1 MKRNKA
7 DIVMLQE
14 AHGTRETNK
23 LWCAEWGGQV
33 VFANGASNAKGVVI
47 LFSKK
52 FSLSTEIIV
61 TFFADVFRHID
72 SLECDFMIIGGDFNL
87 TLDEKL
93 DRSRH
98 TSYHPEST
106 GYILQQIEELDLI
119 DVWRHRNPDTKKF
132 TWSKFDRKSHTLS
145 WSRIDMF
152 LIPSCLMNKVS
163 KCEILPGYASDQS
176 IITLELNLG
185 EQKRGPGYW
194 KLNNM
199 LLQDEKYVN
208 IINEGIDKTLGMFEH
223 LDPPRKW
230 ELLKFKLAD
239 ISKEYAQFKRDK
251 EKWKR
256 FDLYH
261 LLGNMQDELVTSPSL
276 ELANNIS
283 LVRNE
288 ISAYE
293 MLDTKRVM
301 FHFKQRWHQLG
312 ERSSRYYFNME
323 KHNYISKTMYEVRKN
338 NGELTKDYHEILN

>member
-23 LWCAEWGGQV
+23 LWCAEWGGQA
-33 VFANGASNAKGVVI
+33 VFANGASNAKGVAI

-52 FSLSTEIIV
+52 FSLSTEIIRDINGRFIICKQKV
-61 TFFADVFRHID
+61 GDHSICVANLYAPNRDDITFFADVFRHID
-72 SLECDFMIIGGDFNL
+72 SLECDFVIIGGDFNL

-93 DRSRH
+93 DQSRH

-119 DVWRHRNPDTKKF
+119 DVWRHRNTDTKKF
-132 TWSKFDRKSHTLS
+132 TWSKFDRKLHTLS

-152 LIPSCLMNKVS
+152 LISSCLMNKVS
-163 KCEILPGYASDQS
+163 KCEILPGYASDHS

-185 EQKRGPGYW
+185 EQKRKPGYW

-223 LDPPRKW
+223 LDPSRKW
-230 ELLKFKLAD
+230 ELLKF
-239 ISKEYAQFKRDK
+239 
-251 EKWKR
+251 
-256 FDLYH
+256 
-261 LLGNMQDELVTSPSL
+261 
-276 ELANNIS
+276 
-283 LVRNE
+283 
-288 ISAYE
+288 
-293 MLDTKRVM
+293 
-301 FHFKQRWHQLG
+301 
-312 ERSSRYYFNME
+312 
-323 KHNYISKTMYEVRKN
+323 
-338 NGELTKDYHEILN
+338 